1 MPATDALIYRR
12 MDPPKHYQKMVNP
25 KETKYYDVRREEEVY
40 FPRLGSFEV
49 YVDGVLIFSKLK
61 ANIWPNY

>member
-1 MPATDALIYRR
+1 

-61 ANIWPNY
+61 ANLWPNY